1 MIKRALEKLNENQIR
16 YCKMMSYIIN
26 SARDKNARFEYERYT
41 GKLRGYL
48 ECLMEL
54 NYISGFEIRGLYS
67 WFLEKNRYNN
77 SDEEWIE

>member
-26 SARDKNARFEYERYT
+26 SARDKNARFEYERYC

-48 ECLMEL
+48 ECARDT
-54 NYISGFEIRGLYS
+54 NHISEVEMRSLYL
-67 WFLEKNRYNN
+67 WFVEEDRYNN
-77 SDEEWIE
+77 SDEEGIE

>member
-48 ECLMEL
+48 ECLTEL
-54 NYISGFEIRGLYS
+54 NYISGFEMRSLYT

-77 SDEEWIE
+77 SDVEGIE